1 MKVTLHRICSC
12 SGRITF
18 SPAVAHSVG
27 ALHQQIQHLPLAFV
41 VPVPTKHQAR
51 QVPPRLLPEAAS
63 VALDK
68 EDDPRFAL
76 ENAQAPETREEP

>member
-1 MKVTLHRICSC
+1 M
-12 SGRITF
+12 
-18 SPAVAHSVG
+18 AHSVG

-68 EDDPRFAL
+68 EDDPRFVL
-76 ENAQAPETREEP
+76 ENAQAPETREEPEGVGGGWEHVYWIAL